1 MENTNG
7 RWAEKLQDFQKDPPS
22 LTLASFSQMA
32 YSAPILFSQYLE
44 NIGIILE
51 MDSDTNGQLNNK
63 NLEIFW
69 RTSPPSTLTSI
80 YFSFNL
86 PEILEI
92 ILHKVDWKYFL
103 CSAYTKGLK
112 DLCNF
117 RRECDSW

>member
-7 RWAEKLQDFQKDPPS
+7 RWAEKLQYFQKDPPS

-63 NLEIFW
+63 NLEILW
-69 RTSPPSTLTSI
+69 GTSPRPPPWRRSI
-80 YFSFNL
+80 
-86 PEILEI
+86 
-92 ILHKVDWKYFL
+92 
-103 CSAYTKGLK
+103 
-112 DLCNF
+112 F
-117 RRECDSW
+117 RSICQKSLR